1 MQVYRKNET
10 TAQQFLF
17 TNTTA
22 EIGTCEDFGISENW
36 YEIVPKS
43 NEKSAV
49 DISGASSNNGANAQ
63 IYSRNQTYAQLFK
76 FAL

>member
-1 MQVYRKNET
+1 M
-10 TAQQFLF
+10 
-17 TNTTA
+17 
-22 EIGTCEDFGISENW
+22 GISENW

-63 IYSRNQTYAQLFK
+63 IYSRNQDLCAQLLSLFMK
-76 FAL
+76 RDIIVSQVHRQIR